1 MGTTLLYIG
10 RILFGGYF
18 IMGGIN
24 HFRHLEMMS
33 GYAQSKGTP
42 YPKYSVTFSGILLV
56 IGGAS
61 LLLNVLPGLG
71 LISLAVFLVPVT
83 LIMHAPWKVQDP
95 QAKMSETINFMKNIA
110 LLGAVLILLAYV
122 IA

>member
-1 MGTTLLYIG
+1 MATVLLYIG
-10 RILFGGYF
+10 RIFFGGYF

-42 YPKYSVTFSGILLV
+42 YPKYSVAFSGILLL

-71 LISLAVFLVPVT
+71 LISLVLFLVPVT
-83 LIMHAPWKVQDP
+83 IIMHAPWKVQDP